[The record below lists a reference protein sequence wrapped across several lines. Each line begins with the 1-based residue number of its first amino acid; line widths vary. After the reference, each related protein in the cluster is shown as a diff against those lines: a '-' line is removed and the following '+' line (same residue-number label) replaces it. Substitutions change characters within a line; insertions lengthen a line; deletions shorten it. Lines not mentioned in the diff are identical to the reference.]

1 MGQGEK
7 DEKDFEESTQDNFMA
22 TGASKV
28 KISAIFLLFPLVYN
42 CSLFPTPLP
51 GEIIVDTSVGNNT
64 KRPVYS

>member
-28 KISAIFLLFPLVYN
+28 KI
-42 CSLFPTPLP
+42 
-51 GEIIVDTSVGNNT
+51 
-64 KRPVYS
+64 